1 MTSATHG
8 GSAAGAAEVRLV
20 PVGVVAVAVLA
31 GSSTG
36 TVAGRSG
43 TVATS
48 GWSAA
53 LGSCDAGG
61 AVEAA
66 IVVVTATLSPA
77 LNVVDGV
84 GAAAAGGAAA
94 GVGFRGPGAAGASL
108 LRPKFGL
115 IWIRERLVDI
125 AAEVVSRLLAPSRHW
140 KDEDAV
146 GLPLLG
152 EFRDERLYKG
162 SGPDADALERG
173 YGGMSGQVAVTAVA
187 GEFTGER

>member
-20 PVGVVAVAVLA
+20 PVGVVAVLA
-31 GSSTG
+31 DSSTG
-36 TVAGRSG
+36 TVAGCSG

-77 LNVVDGV
+77 LNVVDDV
-84 GAAAAGGAAA
+84 GAAGGAAA
-94 GVGFRGPGAAGASL
+94 GVGFRGPGAAGPSL

-125 AAEVVSRLLAPSRHW
+125 IAKVSRLLAPSCHW
-140 KDEDAV
+140 KDEDVV
-146 GLPLLG
+146 GLPLLDD
-152 EFRDERLYKG
+152 FRDERLYKG
-162 SGPDADALERG
+162 SGPDADAWKRG